1 MDFLKR
7 AMLFCV
13 LLAAAYYVHGQF
25 FSHAHARQQALR
37 SASMPWPLVR
47 TDASPRLR
55 VDEDPEQSEV
65 RSLPVLDYNGYHLQ
79 ALARY
84 RIAAR
89 VLGREEY
96 DSGRESDLSPVDFA
110 LGWGPMADPHVL
122 ATIDVSQSNRYFF
135 WKTPEYPIPRHDIEV
150 HASNVHLV
158 PANPEVERALQ
169 DVRTNDLVVLAG
181 YLVEVRAD
189 DGWHWTSSLTRED
202 TGPGACELLYVESV
216 GRP

>member
-1 MDFLKR
+1 MELLKKVV
-7 AMLFCV
+7 LLSV
-13 LLAAAYYVHGQF
+13 LLAAAYYGHEQF
-25 FSHAHARQQALR
+25 LSHAHARQQALH
-37 SASMPWPLVR
+37 AMTATWPVVR
-47 TDASPRLR
+47 TDAAPRLR
-55 VDEDPEQSEV
+55 VDEDPEQTEAG
-65 RSLPVLDYNGYHLQ
+65 SLPVIDFNGYHLR

-96 DSGRESDLSPVDFA
+96 DSGRESDLSPTDLA

-122 ATIDVSQSNRYFF
+122 AGIAISQSNRYFF
-135 WKTPEYPIPRHDIEV
+135 WKTPEYPIPRRDIEV

-158 PANPEVERALQ
+158 PASTEIDRELK
-169 DVRTNDLVVLAG
+169 DVKVDEQVVLGG
-181 YLVEVRAD
+181 YLIEADAD
-189 DGWHWTSSLTRED
+189 DGWRWISSLTRED